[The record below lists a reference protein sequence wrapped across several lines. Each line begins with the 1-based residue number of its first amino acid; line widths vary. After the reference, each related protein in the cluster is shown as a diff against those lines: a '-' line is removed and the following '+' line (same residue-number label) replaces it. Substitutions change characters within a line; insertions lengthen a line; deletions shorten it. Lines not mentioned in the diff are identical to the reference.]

1 MYEGEATAGS
11 LGEQDVVCE
20 KQVTIQP
27 AVAFKHMGLLDGLVV
42 FGQWFCPA
50 KPHNTE
56 DARILD
62 EAAEDPHIIGLL
74 PNIVPI
80 ATYVLH
86 CCRLPFGTH
95 GQRERNNLS
104 ASRQRRLV
112 GTWIGRGSPDDWGTC
127 ATTSLP
133 VIQRTGYLCD

>member
-1 MYEGEATAGS
+1 MYDGKATAGS

-20 KQVTIQP
+20 KPVTIQP

-62 EAAEDPHIIGLL
+62 EAAEDPHIICLL
-74 PNIVPI
+74 PNTVPI
-80 ATYVLH
+80 AMSCTVAGCRLAPMGRGKEITCPQAGRGGSWEHGLGEVLQMTGAHVRRLH
-86 CCRLPFGTH
+86 CP
-95 GQRERNNLS
+95 
-104 ASRQRRLV
+104 
-112 GTWIGRGSPDDWGTC
+112 
-127 ATTSLP
+127 
-133 VIQRTGYLCD
+133 

>member
-1 MYEGEATAGS
+1 MFLSNPNTDAFLYGFDEPFAYEGEATAGS
-11 LGEQDVVCE
+11 LVEQDVVCE

-27 AVAFKHMGLLDGLVV
+27 AAAIKHMGLLDGLVV

-74 PNIVPI
+74 PNTVPI
-80 ATYVLH
+80 AMSCTVAG
-86 CCRLPFGTH
+86 CRLAPM
-95 GQRERNNLS
+95 
-104 ASRQRRLV
+104 
-112 GTWIGRGSPDDWGTC
+112 GRGKEITC
-127 ATTSLP
+127 AEEARGNMDWERFS
-133 VIQRTGYLCD
+133 R